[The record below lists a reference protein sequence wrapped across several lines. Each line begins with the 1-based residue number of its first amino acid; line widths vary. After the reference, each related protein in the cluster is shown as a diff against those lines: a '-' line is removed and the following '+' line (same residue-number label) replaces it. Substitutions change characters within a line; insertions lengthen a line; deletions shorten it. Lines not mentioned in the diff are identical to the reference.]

1 MVRKFNGEPIY
12 IISWRMKVRF
22 FRSLILAAGFLLPAV
37 YAQSDAPSAG
47 KSIPKKDLTPDQI
60 IEKFAE
66 KETEFHKAWLR
77 YAYKQTAVIRILSV
91 DGAPSKESMTL
102 TSEVVIDDDGE
113 RDVKP
118 LRRNGSLRS
127 VVTFTREDQDII
139 DNLNPFALRTEE
151 LPYYNLKYQG
161 KEKVDELDCYVFS
174 AKPKNLKKG
183 RMYFEGKI
191 WVDDLDLQIV
201 RTIGKAVPQSRD
213 NQIPEFETIR
223 QLIDGKYWFPIWMHA
238 DSRMRFPESTV
249 RIEETVTYE
258 KYENKGAQAK

>member
-1 MVRKFNGEPIY
+1 MTVRLFRNL
-12 IISWRMKVRF
+12 F
-22 FRSLILAAGFLLPAV
+22 FAASFLLPPV
-37 YAQSDAPSAG
+37 YAQSDAPSAD
-47 KSIPKKDLTPDQI
+47 KSIPKKDLSPDQI
-60 IEKFAE
+60 IEKFAG
-66 KETEFHKAWLR
+66 KESEFHKAWLR
-77 YAYKQTAVIRILSV
+77 YTYKQTAVIRILSV

-102 TSEVVIDDDGE
+102 ISEVVIDADGE
-113 RDVKP
+113 REMKP

-127 VVTFTREDQDII
+127 VVTFTREDQEII

-151 LPYYNLKYQG
+151 LPFYNLKYQG

-183 RMYFEGKI
+183 RKYFEGKI

-201 RTIGKAVPQSRD
+201 RTIGKTVPQSRD

-223 QLIDGKYWFPIWMHA
+223 QLIDGKYWFPIWMHT
-238 DSRMRFPESTV
+238 DSKMRFPESTV

-258 KYENKGAQAK
+258 KYENAASQSK